1 MKTFEI
7 FFSDLNTE
15 AQQNL
20 MDVVGIKD
28 PKEMNWDIDMCPI
41 AILEY
46 EDDIESI
53 QEDRNFIFLK
63 GT

>member
-15 AQQNL
+15 AQRNL

-53 QEDRNFIFLK
+53 
-63 GT
+63 